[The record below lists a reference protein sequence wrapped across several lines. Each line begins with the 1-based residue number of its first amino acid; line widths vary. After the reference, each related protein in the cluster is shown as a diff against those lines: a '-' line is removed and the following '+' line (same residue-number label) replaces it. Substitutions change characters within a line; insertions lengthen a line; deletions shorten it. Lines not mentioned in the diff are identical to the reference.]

1 MIHYISISATGL
13 MMLTTLIYSL
23 HLTDGPPESFFI
35 ALMMTAVAEVSA
47 VTCLSTE
54 TFFRFDFR
62 HM

>member
-1 MIHYISISATGL
+1 
-13 MMLTTLIYSL
+13 MLTTLIYSL
-23 HLTDGPPESFFI
+23 HLTDGPPESFI

-62 HM
+62 QM